1 MDYVTPAPSRPVRP
15 QAWSVAGVLLDGLS
29 NRDFDLM
36 EACMAPD
43 VRFRC
48 LLPPG
53 PMEVIGADRAIGHFR
68 RWFGGSD
75 AFEVLDASVGQVG
88 PRIYLRWRVTMYPVD
103 APTDERVVEQHLFTT
118 GNEVI
123 RTLDLLCSGFHS
135 PSTATTRPSSR
146 PGTSPT
152 RRSP

>member
-1 MDYVTPAPSRPVRP
+1 MYTLTPAPP

-36 EACMAPD
+36 AACLAPD
-43 VRFRC
+43 VRFRAM
-48 LLPPG
+48 LPRG
-53 PMEVIGADRAIGHFR
+53 PIEVTGADQTADHFR
-68 RWFGGSD
+68 RWFGGDD
-75 AFEVLDASVGQVG
+75 AFEVLDSSVGQIG
-88 PRIYLRWRVTMYPVD
+88 PRIYLRWRVRMHPVD

-135 PSTATTRPSSR
+135 PTGA
-146 PGTSPT
+146 PT
-152 RRSP
+152 CPLP